1 MSNRISFSIY
11 LSIKALEA
19 ILRSRSYRG
28 MILNR
33 DVNIFLDASISELA
47 AAVGNNPDETYIGDF
62 LRYNSR
68 GVKFHVANELVAQLL
83 EDPERFS
90 QDPFA
95 VYILAIS
102 SADAKRIREQYGVLC
117 FSDSTTLRLPPLRF
131 QKNTFCEKDKVGKSW
146 ASFLRELSEIP
157 LNTLAINDRYLLP
170 SKENELECSMQNLE
184 DIFAALLPSVDG
196 RSPVHVFIYFD
207 AVDKDWSLDFL
218 HENSEETQFPDLQ
231 RLFQH
236 SVKEEF
242 QKKSRAIY
250 DMVRSFAMNRY
261 PVHTYCVSYFRGLD
275 KNKKDGSLFMK
286 TYVPGYERTHNRRIL
301 TDYIQISADYGLVA
315 FSLSGQVLKTQALN
329 AKGLFC
335 EGLNDK
341 SDIPEER
348 HRMELSSLPGRDNAD
363 NVLFS
368 KDGKL
373 IEGTKQIM
381 NEIGQIPLLA
391 DEQNKTGALLLEL

>member
-1 MSNRISFSIY
+1 MNTPISFSLY

-33 DVNIFLDASISELA
+33 DVNVFLDASVQELA
-47 AAVGNNPDETYIGDF
+47 AAIGTNPDETYIGDF
-62 LRYNSR
+62 LRHNSE
-68 GVKFHVANELVAQLL
+68 GVKFYVANELVAQLL
-83 EDPERFS
+83 EKPEQFS

-95 VYILAIS
+95 VYILNIS

-131 QKNTFCEKDKVGKSW
+131 QKNTFCKKDKVGKSW

-157 LNTLAINDRYLLP
+157 FNTVAINDRYLLP
-170 SKENELECSMQNLE
+170 SKANELECSMQNLQ
-184 DIFAALLPSVDG
+184 DIFAALLPTVNG
-196 RSPVHVFIYFD
+196 RSPVHIFVYFD
-207 AVDKDWSLDFL
+207 AVDKDWSADFIRK
-218 HENSEETQFPDLQ
+218 NNVNTQFTDLQ
-231 RLFQH
+231 RLFH
-236 SVKEEF
+236 RSVQEEF
-242 QKKSRAIY
+242 QKKSCAIY
-250 DMVRSFAMNRY
+250 DMARSFTMNLY
-261 PVHTYCVSYFRGLD
+261 PVHTYCVSYYRGLE
-275 KNKKDGSLFMK
+275 KNKKDGTLFMS
-286 TYVPGYERTHNRRIL
+286 TYVEGYEQTHNRRIL

-315 FSLSGQVLKTQALN
+315 FSLYGKALKSQALN

-348 HRMELSSLPGRDNAD
+348 HRMELSSLPGRENAKD
-363 NVLFS
+363 VLFS

-373 IEGTKQIM
+373 VEGAQQIM
-381 NEIGQIPLLA
+381 NEIGRIPLLGN
-391 DEQNKTGALLLEL
+391 DHNRTGALRLEL